1 MTKSQAAMY
10 IKLRNSPSRF
20 HPMNYTPVRPW
31 QSFCRSA
38 FLVLFAVTVSACAST
53 RPRVVDSYSSQLTDP
68 QVESCGLVAMSDQEA
83 RKQRAG
89 TTKTRKTASSQVVS
103 KNGQIK
109 KQTSEEEE
117 VIETRTSTVVDTLS
131 VPTADQ
137 DVRSN

>member
-1 MTKSQAAMY
+1 
-10 IKLRNSPSRF
+10 
-20 HPMNYTPVRPW
+20 MNYTPALSCHRV
-31 QSFCRSA
+31 CRSA
-38 FLVLFAVTVSACAST
+38 FLVLYAVTVSACAST
-53 RPRVVDSYSSQLTDP
+53 RPRVVDRYSSQLTDP

-89 TTKTRKTASSQVVS
+89 TTKTRQTASSQVIS

-109 KQTSEEEE
+109 KQTSEEED

>member
-1 MTKSQAAMY
+1 MKIQ
-10 IKLRNSPSRF
+10 NSKFIIHHLLSPIHLSCL
-20 HPMNYTPVRPW
+20 P
-31 QSFCRSA
+31 A
-38 FLVLFAVTVSACAST
+38 IFLVFFTACSTT
-53 RPRVVDSYSSQLTDP
+53 RPPVVDHYSLRLTDP
-68 QVESCGLVAMSDQEA
+68 KVESCGLVAMSDQEA

-117 VIETRTSTVVDTLS
+117 VIETRTSTVVDTIS